1 MKSVKIGRLIK
12 DTLVI
17 KDVKSFIVFS
27 PFTGKITR
35 IDKFP
40 EPKSALYDK
49 LCSVGFFKE
58 APLTTVKDN
67 RWNGFSTLTL
77 LTTRRCNLSC
87 VYCSSSAVPNSADM
101 PIQLAKDSVDWFLAQ
116 LKHHSIRITFHGG
129 EPTLTRETIEAVV
142 EHTEKNKQNKKTTY
156 LITTNG
162 TAEKDFWDWMMARR
176 FGVSISIDGPPDIQ
190 DRNRPLTNGG
200 ESSLL
205 VEKSIKCLSTHNYP
219 FSIRLTYSPLDN
231 IEKIIYY
238 LRELGV
244 KKIHLEPLFPYGR
257 LYQNISF
264 GRKNNQLIYPPE
276 SKEFSVKFLEALDVA
291 KKCGI
296 EIRNSHLI
304 NLRKGNGYF
313 CGAASARAMV
323 VTHDGFLTGL

>member
-101 PIQLAKDSVDWFLAQ
+101 PI
-116 LKHHSIRITFHGG
+116 
-129 EPTLTRETIEAVV
+129 
-142 EHTEKNKQNKKTTY
+142 
-156 LITTNG
+156 
-162 TAEKDFWDWMMARR
+162 
-176 FGVSISIDGPPDIQ
+176 
-190 DRNRPLTNGG
+190 
-200 ESSLL
+200 
-205 VEKSIKCLSTHNYP
+205 
-219 FSIRLTYSPLDN
+219 SPLDN

-276 SKEFSVKFLEALDVA
+276 SKEFSIKFLEALDVA

-304 NLRKGNGYF
+304 NFRKGNGYF

-323 VTHDGFLTGL
+323 VTHDGFLTGCLEVVDIKDPDANTFILGKYSTENHDFEINHDMISTMQKRHADYLIQCKDCYARYNCAGGCAIKAVRATNDFFEKDVSYCNFTKALIPYLVKRIANASGV